1 MLAGQEYFQWR
12 VHQLKSA
19 GDKGLIAQGAMS
31 LARRSEPL
39 SADDRAVLLGEQRLP
54 PAAVQ
59 PPAAPAQVPPA
70 AGAKA
75 IAGGLGRGRVCVRM
89 HPLHVEVLSACS
101 TYSSAMAS

>member
-39 SADDRAVLLGEQRLP
+39 SADDRGVLLGEQQL
-54 PAAVQ
+54 PAASSQ
-59 PPAAPAQVPPA
+59 PAAASSQLAQGGA
-70 AGAKA
+70 ATGAPGGHAAAAKV
-75 IAGGLGRGRVCVRM
+75 IAGSCRYRQV
-89 HPLHVEVLSACS
+89 
-101 TYSSAMAS
+101 